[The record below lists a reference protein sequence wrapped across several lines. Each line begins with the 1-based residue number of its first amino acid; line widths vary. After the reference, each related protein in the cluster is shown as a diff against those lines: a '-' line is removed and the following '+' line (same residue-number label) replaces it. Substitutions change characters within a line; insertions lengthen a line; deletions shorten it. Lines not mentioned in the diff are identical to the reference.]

1 MSASS
6 QRVKRQKVQVVI
18 FLTNPHDVELLLL
31 KTTQK
36 RGSYWQNV
44 TGGVEPEDSSLE
56 ESASREV
63 LEETGLKDI
72 KVYSLN
78 FETNFI
84 DRWDTEVTEHLFLAI
99 AQDDEKNI
107 SIDPSEHQDWGTLKI
122 DEVSDKNFGFP
133 SNYNAFTLAIKKFK
147 EIEHGGLA

>member
-18 FLTNPHDVELLLL
+18 FLTNSHGVELLLL

-44 TGGVEPEDSSLE
+44 TGGVEPEDQSLK
-56 ESASREV
+56 ESALREV
-63 LEETGLKDI
+63 FEETGLKNI
-72 KVYSLN
+72 KVHSLN
-78 FETNFI
+78 FESSFI
-84 DRWDTEVTEHLFLAI
+84 DRWNTEVTEHHFLAI
-99 AQDDEKNI
+99 AQDDEENI

-122 DEVSDKNFGFP
+122 DEVSIKNFATLQITMHSFWP
-133 SNYNAFTLAIKKFK
+133 SRNLKKSNVVV
-147 EIEHGGLA
+147 